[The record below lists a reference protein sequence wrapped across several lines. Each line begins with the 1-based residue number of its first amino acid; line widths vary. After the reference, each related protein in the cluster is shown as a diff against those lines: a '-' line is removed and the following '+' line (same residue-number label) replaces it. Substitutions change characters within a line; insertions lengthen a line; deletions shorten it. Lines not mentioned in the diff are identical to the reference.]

1 VALGL
6 VAGCVRKEAPQGEA
20 GKPAANAGAIGSEAP
35 EFALP
40 DLDGKTVRLSDFKG
54 KVVVLDFWATWC
66 GPCKVEIPHFVEL
79 QSKYREQGL
88 AIVGLSLDDDG
99 AASVKPF
106 VQKHEVN
113 YTMLIASK
121 ATADLYG
128 GILGIPTTF
137 IVDRQGRIVKKFVG
151 AMPPETFNEA
161 ILPLLGS

>member
-1 VALGL
+1 VLGL
-6 VAGCVRKEAPQGEA
+6 AAGCARKEAQQGA
-20 GKPAANAGAIGSEAP
+20 VGGPAANAGAIGSVAP

-121 ATADLYG
+121 ETANLYG

-137 IVDRQGRIVKKFVG
+137 ILDRQGRIVKKFIG